1 MLRPLSGNC
10 SMRVRS
16 TTVATVGLVVVM
28 SGVTSPATVTAVAV
42 VPNFST
48 GSTTADWPA
57 SRLSAPFH
65 ASILA
70 DSTEQPYLGKAFG
83 FHRAMDTL
91 GAAIGPLLTFAI
103 LALSQNDLRQVFLY
117 HAFPV
122 AEFLIAEKNRGAFL
136 DVLRRMP

>member
-1 MLRPLSGNC
+1 
-10 SMRVRS
+10 MRVCS

-70 DSTEQPYLGKAFG
+70 DSTEILILSHLNRREKVEADFVGLGLVLAAG
-83 FHRAMDTL
+83 GGVDNGDC
-91 GAAIGPLLTFAI
+91 GAG
-103 LALSQNDLRQVFLY
+103 
-117 HAFPV
+117 
-122 AEFLIAEKNRGAFL
+122 
-136 DVLRRMP
+136 